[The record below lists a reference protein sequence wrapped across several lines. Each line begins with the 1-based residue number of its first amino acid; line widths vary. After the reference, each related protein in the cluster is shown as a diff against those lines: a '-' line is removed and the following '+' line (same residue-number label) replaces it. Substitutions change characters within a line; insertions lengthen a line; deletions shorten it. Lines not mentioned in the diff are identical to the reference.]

1 MSNDTPKKS
10 RRRRRAR
17 GGGGVRKL
25 VARTFRCFSFSLSF
39 IFGFHRCPFRF
50 SFQASPVSLDTEEGE
65 EEVERWMRRRK
76 TSRTGISLASVLA
89 QVAKITSGDF
99 FISKIQTNVHRYDNE
114 QYMTC
119 FSQSVRIEHI
129 FKMPCNGTL
138 CASYLFLHRH
148 GFFADG
154 VLCCFL
160 SSKK

>member
-1 MSNDTPKKS
+1 MSNDSPKKS

-65 EEVERWMRRRK
+65 EEVERRMRRRRK
-76 TSRTGISLASVLA
+76 TSRTGISLTSVLA

-99 FISKIQTNVHRYDNE
+99 SYRK
-114 QYMTC
+114 
-119 FSQSVRIEHI
+119 
-129 FKMPCNGTL
+129 FKRM
-138 CASYLFLHRH
+138 YI
-148 GFFADG
+148 
-154 VLCCFL
+154 
-160 SSKK
+160 